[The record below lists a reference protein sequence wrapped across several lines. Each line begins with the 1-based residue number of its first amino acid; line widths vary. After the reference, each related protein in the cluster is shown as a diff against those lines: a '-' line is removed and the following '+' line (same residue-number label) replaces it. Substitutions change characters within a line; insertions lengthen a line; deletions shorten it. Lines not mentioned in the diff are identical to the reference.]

1 METSLV
7 QLKFPCR
14 QMLKRR
20 ALFPTVNS
28 LERRFPLCMKVL
40 RRGSKLEIYLMRE
53 RKGSQ
58 VNEMEKEPTA
68 QLNMKCHFMDVRG
81 EVHTNL

>member
-1 METSLV
+1 MPSDVETTRLVSDGKQSGTTLSSLHESITARL
-7 QLKFPCR
+7 QTR
-14 QMLKRR
+14 
-20 ALFPTVNS
+20 
-28 LERRFPLCMKVL
+28 
-40 RRGSKLEIYLMRE
+40 EIYLMRE

-81 EVHTNL
+81 EMHTNL